1 MIDKLIGWSLLYRVI
16 VIALAAAFLVWGG
29 FALRDVPLDV
39 LPDLSA
45 PTVTIL
51 VEGHGMAPTEMESLV
66 TFPIEASLN
75 GASGV
80 RRVRSATAVGLAVI
94 WAEFDWGQDIQRARQ
109 IVTEKLALVGA
120 SLPPEV
126 EQPFLAPVSSIMGEI
141 MFVALE
147 SDRHSPLDVRTAAD
161 NVLRR
166 RLLAVPGVSQVIATG
181 GGQKQYQVL
190 VDPVELR
197 EYNITLG
204 QVEEALRRGNK
215 NSSAGFRVTGGQ
227 EYLIQGV
234 GRVSNGDEIGN
245 IVIEARGARPI
256 LVRNV
261 AHVQIGAALKRG
273 EGSHKGSPA
282 VIIGIQKQPGANTL
296 ELTRLLDTTLDDIQR
311 TLPEG
316 MVIDKHVFRQADFIQ
331 RALDN
336 LLGALRD
343 GSLLVVLVV
352 LVFLANVRASLI
364 TLIALPI
371 SLVAAVLGIK
381 FLGFTLNS
389 MSLGG
394 LAIAVGELVDDAI
407 IDVEN
412 VVRRLRENSRLPD
425 VEKLPAIE
433 VVYRASREIR
443 GSVVFATL
451 IVILVF
457 LPLFALE
464 SVEGRLLWP
473 IGFAYI
479 IALVAS
485 LVVALTVTPA
495 LCSILLPRARSIL
508 KGNDPW
514 LIRVLKRTYRPS
526 LSFSLDHPWVVLGAS
541 GLLLIA
547 AGVGVSRMGRSF
559 LPEFNEGS
567 LTVGA
572 VTIPGTSLA
581 ESDQLGTA
589 LEKILLTVPEVR
601 STGRRTGRAE
611 LDEHVQSVESA
622 EIDVDLRMAN
632 RPKDEVLQEIRDK
645 VSVLPGTN
653 VSVGQPI
660 SHRIDHMLSGTL
672 ANIAVKIFGDDLR
685 ELRLLAKQVQTEMAG
700 VPGVVDLSLEQQTDI
715 PTLRIRADPAL
726 AARYGLPAGEV
737 AERIETVLVG
747 REVGRIFERQGSDGQ
762 VSFPLVAK
770 YEDARRPGEGE
781 DTLAGIRG
789 MLLDTP
795 SGPRVPLSS
804 VATIQEDRSPNFI
817 MREGVQRRIVVQC
830 NVAGRDL
837 RGTVREIQQRV
848 ARAVK
853 LPQGYRIEYGGQFE
867 SAERA
872 YQRLMLLGI
881 GVVVGIFL
889 ILGIAFGSYKDALI
903 IMLNLPLALVGGV
916 AGVFLA
922 GGVLSLASIVGFI
935 TLFGIATRNGIML
948 ISHVRHLRDQ
958 GVADFRQAV
967 MEGAS
972 ERLAPILMTALAAGL
987 ALVPI
992 ALGMGKPGSEIQ
1004 APMAIVI
1011 FCGLLTSTAL
1021 NMVVVPAAYYRF
1033 LRPGPPAHF

>member
-1 MIDKLIGWSLLYRVI
+1 MLDQLIRGSLRYRSI
-16 VIALAAAFLVWGG
+16 VIALAAAFLGWG
-29 FALRDVPLDV
+29 FYVLRDIPLDV
-39 LPDLSA
+39 LPDVSA

-51 VEGHGMAPTEMESLV
+51 VEGKGMAPAEMESLV
-66 TFPIEASLN
+66 TYPIEAAIN

-80 RRVRSATAVGLAVI
+80 RRVRSATAVGLAVV
-94 WAEFDWGQDIQRARQ
+94 WVEFDWGQDVLRARQ
-109 IVTEKLALVGA
+109 IVAEKLTLVSA
-120 SLPPEV
+120 SLPPDAG
-126 EQPFLAPVSSIMGEI
+126 QPFLAPVSSIMGEI

-161 NVLRR
+161 TVLRR

-197 EYNITLG
+197 EYDVTLG
-204 QVEEALRRGNK
+204 QVETALRQANH

-234 GRVSNGDEIGN
+234 GRVSTEDDIGN
-245 IVIEARGARPI
+245 IVVAARATHPI

-261 AHVQIGAALKRG
+261 ARVQIGEAFKRG
-273 EGSHKGSPA
+273 TGSHKGSPA
-282 VIIGIQKQPGANTL
+282 VILGIQKQPGANTL
-296 ELTRLLDTTLDDIQR
+296 ELTRQVDITLDDIQR
-311 TLPEG
+311 TLPAG

-336 LLGALRD
+336 LMAALRD

-352 LVFLANVRASLI
+352 LVFLANMRASLI

-371 SLVAAVLGIK
+371 SLLAAVLGIR
-381 FLGFTLNS
+381 FFGYTLNS

-412 VVRRLRENSRLPD
+412 VVRRLRENNMLAENERLPS
-425 VEKLPAIE
+425 LE
-433 VVYRASREIR
+433 VVYLASSEIR
-443 GSVVFATL
+443 SSVVFATV

-473 IGFAYI
+473 LGFAYI
-479 IALVAS
+479 VALSAS
-485 LVVALTVTPA
+485 LLVALTVTPA
-495 LCSILLPRARSIL
+495 LCSLLLPGAKAVRDNRE
-508 KGNDPW
+508 PW
-514 LIRVLKRTYRPS
+514 LIRNLKRAYRPV
-526 LSFSLDHPWVVLGAS
+526 LSSSLDHVWLVLGFSA
-541 GLLLIA
+541 LLLGA
-547 AGVGVSRMGRSF
+547 AGFGLTQMGRSF

-589 LEKILLTVPEVR
+589 LEKILLTVPEVI
-601 STGRRTGRAE
+601 STARRTGRAE
-611 LDEHVQSVESA
+611 LDEHVQGVESA
-622 EIDVDLRMAN
+622 EIDVDLKMAS
-632 RPKDEVLQEIRDK
+632 RPKAEVLKDIREK

-672 ANIAVKIFGDDLR
+672 ANIAVKVFGDDLSQ
-685 ELRLLAKQVQTEMAG
+685 LRVLAKQVQGAMAG
-700 VPGVVDLSLEQQTDI
+700 VPGIVDLSLEQQTDI
-715 PTLRIRADPAL
+715 PTLKIRPDPAL
-726 AARYGLPAGEV
+726 AARFGLQAGEV
-737 AERIETVLVG
+737 AERIQAVLTG
-747 REVGRIFERQGSDGQ
+747 NEVGRILEGP
-762 VSFPLVAK
+762 VSFPLVVR
-770 YEDARRPGEGE
+770 YEDPRRPGEGE
-781 DTLAGIRG
+781 DSLERIRATLI
-789 MLLDTP
+789 DTP
-795 SGPRVPLSS
+795 AGPRIPLSS
-804 VATIQEDRSPNFI
+804 VTTIQEDRSPNFI
-817 MREGVQRRIVVQC
+817 MREGVQRRIVIQA

-837 RGTVREIQQRV
+837 QGAVEEIRQRIGS
-848 ARAVK
+848 RVK
-853 LPQGYRIEYGGQFE
+853 LPAGYRIEYGGQFE

-872 YQRLMLLGI
+872 YRRLLLLGT
-881 GVVVGIFL
+881 GVIAAIFL
-889 ILGIAFGSYKDALI
+889 ILGIAFRSYKDALI

-916 AGVFLA
+916 AGVFAA

-935 TLFGIATRNGIML
+935 TLFGIATRNGIMM
-948 ISHVRHLRDQ
+948 IAHIRQLRAEGCD
-958 GVADFRQAV
+958 DIRQAV
-967 MEGAS
+967 LQGAG
-972 ERLAPILMTALAAGL
+972 ERVAPILMTALAAGL
-987 ALVPI
+987 ALVPV

-1033 LRPGPPAHF
+1033 RRSGGGK